1 MKKFLTFFI
10 LMFCLSG
17 CGYHLPGQGAALPG
31 GVEKLYIPLFINET
45 AEPRLETRMT
55 SRVSQVFS
63 RNNEIYQVE
72 KLRDAEAVLV
82 GTLRKYKSRSLSY
95 NKNDDI
101 GTYLSTLSIDA
112 VLRRVGTEEVLWKGT
127 VNWREQYSASGDKN
141 IQELARQLALERLIY
156 HLSEELFYRLLD
168 DF

>member
-1 MKKFLTFFI
+1 MMRFLSLF
-10 LMFCLSG
+10 LLLFCLPG
-17 CGYHLPGQGAALPG
+17 CGYHFPGQAAALPG
-31 GVEKLYIPLFINET
+31 GVEKLYIQLFTNNT

-55 SRVSQVFS
+55 SQVSEVFS
-63 RNNEIYQVE
+63 RNNNIHQVE
-72 KLRDAEAVLV
+72 KLKDAEAVLV

-127 VNWREQYSASGDKN
+127 VKWREVYSASSDKN
-141 IQELARQLALERLIY
+141 IQELARQVALQRMIFR
-156 HLSEELFYRLLD
+156 LSEELLYSLLD